1 MDRKQIIKEFISN
14 GIVVIPDYATQDFC
28 HSLIKE
34 MNEIKEK
41 YPNKIIIQKSEN
53 TAGDFRFFKLENLSK
68 NVNLFKNDSFIKDI
82 INQYC
87 VTKFSSLFVLGGI
100 VKFLG
105 DKTTNSGGGW
115 HRDSDEIQLKAMLY
129 LTDVESSN
137 GPFLFI
143 KNSNNY
149 DLRRRNKTDKEPW
162 TAKLIRLIKKKK
174 HQLTPRYEDY
184 IIENEIKNDQIY
196 EIKGKSGTLVL
207 FDSSYIHR
215 GKNIAEGQRYTIT
228 NYFFKKG
235 VISKFFRKRQF
246 RKYFLPI
253 NNSVD

>member
-1 MDRKQIIKEFISN
+1 MDRKQIIKEFTSN

-34 MNEIKEK
+34 MDEIKGK
-41 YPNKIIIQKSEN
+41 YPKKIISQKSEN

-68 NVNLFKNDSFIKDI
+68 NANLFKNDSFIIDI

-87 VTKFSSLFVLGGI
+87 QTKFSSLFVLGGI
-100 VKFLG
+100 VKFSG

-115 HRDSDEIQLKAMLY
+115 HRDSEEIQLKAMLY
-129 LTDVESSN
+129 LTDVDTNN

-149 DLRRRNKTDKEPW
+149 DLKRRNKTNTEPW
-162 TAKLIRLIKKKK
+162 TSKLIRLIKIRKY
-174 HQLTPRYEDY
+174 QLPARYDDN
-184 IIENEIKNDQIY
+184 IIKNEIKKDQIY
-196 EIKGKSGTLVL
+196 EIKAKAGSLVL

-215 GKNIAEGQRYTIT
+215 GKNMEEGIRYTLT

-235 VISKFFRKRQF
+235 ILSRFFRKRQF
-246 RKYFLPI
+246 GKYFLPLK
-253 NNSVD
+253 